1 MNGNGNRQV
10 EHLLVSLSDIHIG
23 ELEFRE
29 DGTRNLVTDFTSD
42 QELINLLSK
51 LRIRGRTAKKKFLVL
66 NGDIFDS
73 QTVAM
78 LGGYEDPPIESVGVY
93 KMRRIIRMHQEIF
106 DCFKE
111 LIDDDWM
118 IIYIIGNHDVFTS
131 WPKVQREIRR
141 RIARRRG
148 ERLIFADQ
156 FEVAGFHFRHGY
168 EIEMHTAVPSPEER
182 FTDGYQ
188 IKGTRVWLPET
199 IFGKMRKK
207 RKYRDSAFLP
217 RRILNAPLGNAL
229 TVIWVVPLKRA
240 GKPTDLE
247 GPHRW
252 IGRMYTSGPIWR
264 YAILRP
270 IYWGFALRFALLWL
284 RGLIYIL
291 LGEAAFNIRRKSS
304 IRQFL
309 NAPLKVTLRQLLRI
323 TFVWTRQDTGADQ
336 VTFGYE
342 ILKKRQEETDKP
354 PLRAVVMGHTH
365 KAGRW
370 TNQNGTIFNTGTWV
384 DMFKVP
390 DRAKGWGRVKPEPDR
405 RLTFFMAEQY
415 TDGET
420 SANIFEY
427 EVKNFDYKEVI

>member
-1 MNGNGNRQV
+1 MNCTNDRAV
-10 EHLLVSLSDIHIG
+10 EYLLVSLSDIHIG

-29 DGTRNLVTDFTSD
+29 DGIRNLVTDFTSD
-42 QELINLLSK
+42 EALINLLSK
-51 LRIRGRTAKKKFLVL
+51 LRVRGRKAKKKFLVL

-93 KMRRIIRMHQEIF
+93 KMRQIMRMHPEIF
-106 DCFKE
+106 DCLKE

-118 IIYIIGNHDVFTS
+118 IIYVIGNHDAFTS

-148 ERLIFADQ
+148 ERLVFADQ

-168 EIEMHTAVPSPEER
+168 EVEPHTIVPPPENR

-188 IKGTRVWLPET
+188 IKGQRVWLPESL
-199 IFGKMRKK
+199 FGKMRGQ
-207 RKYRDSAFLP
+207 RKHKDSIFLP
-217 RRILNAPLGNAL
+217 RRIMNVPVGNAL

-240 GKPTDLE
+240 GKPDDLE

-252 IGRMYTSGPIWR
+252 IGRMYTAGPIWR

-270 IYWGFALRFALLWL
+270 VYWGFAFKFMLRWL
-284 RGLIYIL
+284 RGLIYVL
-291 LGEAAFNIRRKSS
+291 FGEAVLSIQKKSS
-304 IRQFL
+304 IRQL
-309 NAPLKVTLRQLLRI
+309 LYAPVNVTLRQLLRI
-323 TFVWTRQDTGADQ
+323 TFIWTRSDTSLDQ
-336 VTFGYE
+336 IAFGHE
-342 ILKKRQEETDKP
+342 ILKKRREETNKS

-370 TNQNGTIFNTGTWV
+370 TNGEGTVFNTGTWIN
-384 DMFKVP
+384 MYAVP
-390 DRAKGWGRVKPEPDR
+390 ETGYGFGRVKPKLNR
-405 RLTFFMAEQY
+405 KLTFFMCEVYEDDEA
-415 TDGET
+415 
-420 SANIFEY
+420 SAHIFEY
-427 EVKNFDYKEVI
+427 EPDNFDYKEVI